1 MENYNLYLKKF
12 KIAISILAV
21 TLVVLIALVAQ
32 IVPKVQ
38 KIIEIQDSYKT
49 QTSALADAE
58 RKLEAVKADAEKK
71 EAENEDI
78 MKMFFKPISD
88 GLDTE
93 AAISDEFGE
102 ILQVM
107 RDNKIKARSVKYDYD
122 PQDDNFVKNVG
133 SKYHV
138 CRVTAEMIANYGNF
152 AGFLR
157 ELYKHE
163 HFLDISSVEITPYQ
177 KNKRIL
183 LVSFQFKLYAQ
194 KDAATAAAE
203 AAEQATQAQA
213 DNANATI
220 PPAPQPADGGKSPEA
235 D

>member
-1 MENYNLYLKKF
+1 MEKYNEYLKKF
-12 KIAISILAV
+12 KTAISILAAA
-21 TLVVLIALVAQ
+21 LVVFIALIAQ
-32 IVPKVQ
+32 IVPKIQ
-38 KIIEIQDSYKT
+38 NIFEIQNNYKT
-49 QTSALADAE
+49 QSSSLADAE
-58 RKLEAVKADAEKK
+58 RKLEEVKADAQRK
-71 EAENEDI
+71 EAENEDVL
-78 MKMFFKPISD
+78 KMFFKPISD

-133 SKYHV
+133 NKYHV
-138 CRVTAEMIANYGNF
+138 CRVTAEMIASYGNF

-163 HFLDISSVEITPYQ
+163 HFLDISSIEIVPYQ

-203 AAEQATQAQA
+203 AAAQQQAAA
-213 DNANATI
+213 DSKESATT
-220 PPAPQPADGGKSPEA
+220 PPAPQPTDGGKSPEA
-235 D
+235 E